1 MNTLYN
7 EWLSTEKGETRPQ
20 ICVLPKT
27 RMFSTISNT
36 KVDFLHQTN
45 LLFVISM
52 KKCVEPYMFRC
63 VSAILCFSQNFIFSV
78 YQKSKRMFPSHSVRS
93 CSRWID
99 LTSLIRKKIVFIS
112 GSINVAQA
120 CYLVLAGKKTVFNE
134 KLYENGIKEAH
145 E

>member
-99 LTSLIRKKIVFIS
+99 LTSLIRKKIVFYQWLHQCCT
-112 GSINVAQA
+112 G
-120 CYLVLAGKKTVFNE
+120 VLLSFSWKKTVFNE